1 MHASGLC
8 ICLCNLVHDHSDDGI
23 FFCSLFRTDTPNEL
37 ALLQQL
43 SKECGAFDA
52 VVSNHWAHGGAGAV
66 DLAKAVERAC
76 YQPSDF
82 KFLYELDVSQ
92 AATQVCSSR
101 GSGSGDGSGSNT
113 LSKGCVMSKK
123 QQQKKVIVEAIAL
136 ATVMSRPF
144 YASVTK

>member
-1 MHASGLC
+1 MQVDFC
-8 ICLCNLVHDHSDDGI
+8 IYLCNLVHQHSDGI

-101 GSGSGDGSGSNT
+101 GSSGGGGGDGSRSNT
-113 LSKGCVMSKK
+113 CSKGCVMSKK
-123 QQQKKVIVEAIAL
+123 QQQKLVIVGAKPLAI
-136 ATVMSRPF
+136 VMS
-144 YASVTK
+144 SLM

>member
-1 MHASGLC
+1 MCMMVDFC
-8 ICLCNLVHDHSDDGI
+8 ICWCNLVRKHSDGI
-23 FFCSLFRTDTPNEL
+23 FFCCLFRTDTPNEL

-52 VVSNHWAHGGAGAV
+52 VVSNHWALGGSGAV

-92 AATQVCSSR
+92 AATQVCSGGGGSR
-101 GSGSGDGSGSNT
+101 SNIC
-113 LSKGCVMSKK
+113 SKGCVIRKK
-123 QQQKKVIVEAIAL
+123 QQQK
-136 ATVMSRPF
+136 
-144 YASVTK
+144 

>member
-1 MHASGLC
+1 MHTSGFC
-8 ICLCNLVHDHSDDGI
+8 ICLCNLVRKHSDGI
-23 FFCSLFRTDTPNEL
+23 FFCFLFRTDTPNEL

-52 VVSNHWAHGGAGAV
+52 VVSNHWALGGSGAV

-101 GSGSGDGSGSNT
+101 GSGSCGGGGGGSRSYT
-113 LSKGCVMSKK
+113 CSKGCVMSKK
-123 QQQKKVIVEAIAL
+123 QQQK
-136 ATVMSRPF
+136 
-144 YASVTK
+144 